1 MEHSD
6 PLKKQIYDLRW
17 KMMHLIEQE
26 ESWEI
31 ATFRK
36 KALEEGLSEGAY
48 NFTIIHVIDCIG
60 RYEPINTTSIAEKME
75 LSKASITK
83 MTSKL
88 FDEGF
93 VKRTQLNDNKKEV
106 YFRLTPKGR
115 RLFDL
120 HEHLHQVE
128 ENRFLQFLDRYTPEQ
143 LDCIKQFSRD
153 LVEYYEQ
160 KLTEGADG

>member
-36 KALEEGLSEGAY
+36 KALKEGLSEGAY

-60 RYEPINTTSIAEKME
+60 RYEPINSTSIAEKME

>member
-1 MEHSD
+1 
-6 PLKKQIYDLRW
+6 
-17 KMMHLIEQE
+17 MMHLIEQE

-36 KALEEGLSEGAY
+36 KALKEGLSEGAY

-60 RYEPINTTSIAEKME
+60 RYEPINSTSIAEKME